1 MIFKLSV
8 FVLVWTSLPEVYLFL
23 MLQKIELLNL
33 HLYAREGAFCF
44 TNYSRHLL
52 IKRAGIQLKESR
64 IWEWKWQRQM
74 KNNMDGNSKK
84 WGAIQYD

>member
-1 MIFKLSV
+1 
-8 FVLVWTSLPEVYLFL
+8 

-52 IKRAGIQLKESR
+52 IKRAGFQLKESR
-64 IWEWKWQRQM
+64 IWEWKWQQQM